1 MPTRSPYDDEDAAPP
16 LSKRPSSAS
25 AGSAA
30 SSAPAHPSAAASP
43 GAPPAS
49 SSPGAPPASSPA
61 PSPASSP
68 PPAPFRFGICGVLEK
83 IDELETD
90 VGQIGIIRY
99 VTSGVSYIAPPTAVQ
114 PYAWLKHPSDPQ
126 RFECLWDVR
135 NSSNLLQLRQ
145 AVEKAV
151 QSGEIRQADS
161 PVGDRL
167 DRVVYLLAQH
177 IASLHREGWS
187 VGLICPENVF
197 YKDDGSEVFLADL
210 GFHWKPARGEP
221 PWDAEP
227 GRPEWTDPNWTY
239 AWLYSR
245 PPLQQ
250 QFAHRSFAPATWEKQ
265 PFAPPTPAEDVQTF
279 ARLLWWL
286 VVGNDNTPQNLTPFL
301 NLLHAAI
308 EGQVTD
314 MADFL
319 AQLEQCP
326 PSSHFN
332 RARAAAS
339 RGPSRP
345 GRRTLLLLGTAVFVI
360 GAAGLAYYLLSNGQN
375 NQQRYPIPPL
385 EEFAQKGYEEQ
396 MQYWRETFNPQWP
409 LTDDQK
415 ATLAELRRDTL
426 QKIEKKDDELVDK
439 AFDPAERFNVAQEFA
454 KLLEDVQLLRSKPI
468 QDPEVDRK
476 EKSCQEFLE
485 LRARDFGVLPR

>member
-1 MPTRSPYDDEDAAPP
+1 
-16 LSKRPSSAS
+16 
-25 AGSAA
+25 
-30 SSAPAHPSAAASP
+30 
-43 GAPPAS
+43 
-49 SSPGAPPASSPA
+49 
-61 PSPASSP
+61 
-68 PPAPFRFGICGVLEK
+68 
-83 IDELETD
+83 LETD
-90 VGQIGIIRY
+90 LGQIGIIRY
-99 VTSGVSYIAPPTAVQ
+99 VTSGVTYTAPPTAVQ
-114 PYAWLKHPSDPQ
+114 PCAWLKHPSDPQ

-151 QSGEIRQADS
+151 QSGEIRQADF
-161 PVGDRL
+161 PIGDQL

-197 YKDDGSEVFLADL
+197 FKDDGSEVFLADL

-227 GRPEWTDPNWTY
+227 GRPEWTDVNWTY

-286 VVGNDNTPQNLTPFL
+286 VVGNDRSPQSLTPFL

-308 EGQVTD
+308 EGQVTN

-319 AQLEQCP
+319 AQLEQSP

-339 RGPSRP
+339 RGPSRV
-345 GRRTLLLLGTAVFVI
+345 GRRTVLLLGTAALVI
-360 GAAGLAYYLLSNGQN
+360 GAAGLGYYFWKQKD
-375 NQQRYPIPPL
+375 QRETDGTIIVPPL
-385 EEFAQKGYEEQ
+385 EEFAPKPYEEQ
-396 MQYWRETFNPQWP
+396 MQYWRNTYNPQWRI
-409 LTDDQK
+409 TEEQK
-415 ATLAELRRDTL
+415 ATLAKLRLDTL
-426 QKIEKKDDELVDK
+426 QKIEKKHDELVDK
-439 AFDPAERFNVAQEFA
+439 AFEHAERFNVAREFE
-454 KLLEDVQLLRSKPI
+454 KLLEDIQLLRSKAI
-468 QDPEVDRK
+468 QDPEVEKK
-476 EKSCQEFLE
+476 EQLWQEILE
-485 LRARDFGVLPR
+485 LRAHELGALPR

>member
-1 MPTRSPYDDEDAAPP
+1 
-16 LSKRPSSAS
+16 L
-25 AGSAA
+25 
-30 SSAPAHPSAAASP
+30 
-43 GAPPAS
+43 
-49 SSPGAPPASSPA
+49 
-61 PSPASSP
+61 
-68 PPAPFRFGICGVLEK
+68 
-83 IDELETD
+83 
-90 VGQIGIIRY
+90 GQIGIIRY
-99 VTSGVSYIAPPTAVQ
+99 VTSGVTYTAPPTSVQ
-114 PYAWLKHPSDPQ
+114 PCAWLKHPSDPQ

-135 NSSNLLQLRQ
+135 NSSNLFQLRQ

-197 YKDDGSEVFLADL
+197 FKDDGSEVFLTDL

-227 GRPEWTDPNWTY
+227 GRPEWTDANWTY

-245 PPLQQ
+245 SPLQQ

-286 VVGNDNTPQNLTPFL
+286 VVGNDRNPQSLTPFL

-345 GRRTLLLLGTAVFVI
+345 GRRTVLLLGTAALVI
-360 GAAGLAYYLLSNGQN
+360 SAAGLAYYLLSQT
-375 NQQRYPIPPL
+375 PPTPPPDGKDGTSNVAPP
-385 EEFAQKGYEEQ
+385 EEFTQKPYEEQ
-396 MQYWRETFNPQWP
+396 MQYWRNTYNPQSP
-409 LTDDQK
+409 LTEEQK
-415 ATLAELRRDTL
+415 ANLTKLRLDTL
-426 QKIEKKDDELVDK
+426 QKIEKKHDELVDK
-439 AFDPAERFNVAQEFA
+439 AFDHAERFNVAREFE
-454 KLLEDVQLLRSKPI
+454 KLLKDIELLRSKAI
-468 QDPEVDRK
+468 QDPEVEKK
-476 EKSCQEFLE
+476 EQLWQEILE
-485 LRARDFGVLPR
+485 LRARELGALPR